1 MWILEL
7 FKRNKNQKKEEVPVF
22 YRRPIPGRIVVFTSG
37 KGGVGKTTLS
47 TSVAYVLA
55 EAGKKVL
62 LVDLDTGLRNID
74 ILLSVSDK
82 ITYNL
87 YDVTEKKI
95 PWQKA
100 LVSPV
105 QNLYVLVSDHLR
117 EKEAIRKDAFE
128 LALYDM
134 ASHFDFIILD
144 CPAGIEY
151 GFRLAVSCADEA
163 IVVAGPDMP
172 SLRGAAQVTR
182 ILRSKK
188 PCVGVINKVI
198 PELKEKGLCAGK
210 KEAEEILEIPVTA
223 EIPLDN
229 AVVGCA
235 HAGIPIMSVKKESPF
250 KKEVKKFVYD
260 RYSLDTS
267 EMPQKAL
274 ILQQV
279 V

>member
-7 FKRNKNQKKEEVPVF
+7 FRRTKDGKEEKKQDTCL
-22 YRRPIPGRIVVFTSG
+22 YRRPAAGRVVVFTSG

-47 TSVAYVLA
+47 SSVAYTLA
-55 EAGKKVL
+55 GAGKKTL

-74 ILLSVSDK
+74 ILLSVSDR

-100 LVSPV
+100 VVSPTE
-105 QNLYVLVSDHLR
+105 NLYVIVSDHMR

-134 ASHFDFIILD
+134 ARHFDFVVLD

-163 IVVAGPDMP
+163 VIVAGPDMP
-172 SLRGAAQVTR
+172 SLRGAAQVAR
-182 ILRSKK
+182 LLQDKK

-198 PELKEKGLCAGK
+198 PSLLEKGLCAGR
-210 KEAEEILEIPVTA
+210 KEAEEILGIPVVA
-223 EIPLDN
+223 EIPADD

-235 HAGIPIMSVKKESPF
+235 HLGVPIMSVRKRSPF
-250 KKEVKKFVYD
+250 KEAVIKFTKERYD
-260 RYSLDTS
+260 LD
-267 EMPQKAL
+267 EK
-274 ILQQV
+274 V
-279 V
+279 EK